1 MKYLESFDLFGGG
14 EYERMSRSR
23 FTEAMNKMD
32 RIGGVDISEEQKV
45 NLSKSL
51 KRFFEPEYFS
61 S

>member
-1 MKYLESFDLFGGG
+1 MKYLESFDVFGGG

-45 NLSKSL
+45 VVTMVAWVQRAVS
-51 KRFFEPEYFS
+51 
-61 S
+61 